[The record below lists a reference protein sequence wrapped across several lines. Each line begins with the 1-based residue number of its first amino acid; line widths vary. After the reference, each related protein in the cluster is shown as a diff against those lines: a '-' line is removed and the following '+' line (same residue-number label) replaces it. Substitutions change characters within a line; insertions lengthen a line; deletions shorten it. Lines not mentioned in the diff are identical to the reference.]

1 MEELE
6 LVVEFYEK
14 KIYGEDK
21 SKFIVKAIEECS
33 LAPIA
38 DEWEFESAEDLKNN
52 FPTFK
57 SLILEFFNSEH
68 WSYKASE
75 GDDRQ
80 ITILNV
86 IGNNGLYDDLESVAY
101 ASECS
106 DEEEDGEEEE

>member
-21 SKFIVKAIEECS
+21 SKFIVKAIEDCS

-38 DEWEFESAEDLKNN
+38 DEWEFESAEDLKNL

-68 WSYKASE
+68 WSYNASE

-86 IGNNGLYDDLESVAY
+86 IGNNGLYNDLESVAY

-106 DEEEDGEEEE
+106 DEEEDDEE

>member
-21 SKFIVKAIEECS
+21 SKFIVKAIEDCS

-38 DEWEFESAEDLKNN
+38 DEWEFESAEDLKNR

-68 WSYKASE
+68 WSYNASE

-106 DEEEDGEEEE
+106 DEEEDDEE

>member
-14 KIYGEDK
+14 KIFGEDK

-38 DEWEFESAEDLKNN
+38 DEWEFESAEDLKNH

-86 IGNNGLYDDLESVAY
+86 VGNNGLYDILDSVGY
-101 ASECS
+101 ASEC
-106 DEEEDGEEEE
+106 DNEEEDDEQD